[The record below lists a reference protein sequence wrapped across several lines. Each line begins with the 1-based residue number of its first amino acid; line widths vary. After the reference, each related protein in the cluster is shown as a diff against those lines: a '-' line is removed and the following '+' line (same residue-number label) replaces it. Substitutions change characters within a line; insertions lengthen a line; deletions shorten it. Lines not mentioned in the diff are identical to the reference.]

1 MLARVNSCAL
11 VGLEGVT
18 VEVEVDIS
26 RGLAAFNIVGLPD
39 AAVQESKERVRA
51 AIKNAGLEFPN
62 RRITVNLAPADVRK
76 EGGIYDLPIA
86 VGIMAA
92 SGQVELRD
100 ERAIFLGELS
110 LDGGVRHANGVLPMV
125 AVCQDEGFN
134 VAYVPL
140 IDAREAG
147 VVRDVTVLPV
157 DSLQQLVAHYN
168 GLIEIEPHA
177 EDVGKDRV
185 DGSLADMRDIRG
197 QEHAKR
203 ALEIAAT
210 GGHNVLMSG
219 PPGTGKTLLARALA
233 SILPP
238 MTFEESLEVTKIHSV
253 AGALPRDVPLITARP
268 VQAPHHTISHAGLVG
283 GGTVPRPGA
292 ISLAHRGV
300 LFLDEF
306 PEFSRASLE
315 AMRQPLEDG
324 YVTIAR
330 AAATATLP
338 ARFMLVA
345 AMNPSPSGYED
356 GDDGGSFSAAQ
367 MARYRRRISG
377 PIMDRIDLHVEVP
390 RIDYDKMTGVAEG
403 EDSDTIRARVAAAR
417 RVQVERFG
425 ADGVLTNAE
434 MGVRDVD
441 RHCAVSPEA
450 DDLLRSAHDR
460 LELSGRGLH
469 RVLKLGRTIADMVGA
484 DGVGVEHVAEALQ
497 YRPRIRG

>member
-11 VGLEGVT
+11 VGLDGVT

-26 RGLAAFNIVGLPD
+26 RGLGAFNIVGLPD

-86 VGIMAA
+86 VGIIAA

-100 ERAIFLGELS
+100 ERSIFLGELS
-110 LDGGVRHANGVLPMV
+110 LDGGVRHANGVLSMV
-125 AVCQDEGFN
+125 AVGQEAGFE

-140 IDAREAG
+140 IDVSEAS

-168 GLIEIEPHA
+168 GLIQIEPHA
-177 EDVGKDRV
+177 EKISESRAYGMR
-185 DGSLADMRDIRG
+185 SDMKGIRG

-203 ALEIAAT
+203 ALEIAAA

-238 MTFEESLEVTKIHSV
+238 MTFEESLEVTKIYSV
-253 AGALPRDVPLITARP
+253 AGVLPRDVPLITERP

-292 ISLAHRGV
+292 ISLAHRGI

-306 PEFSRASLE
+306 PEFSRGSLE
-315 AMRQPLEDG
+315 ALRPPLEDG

-330 AAATATLP
+330 AAATTTMP

-356 GDDGGSFSAAQ
+356 GGRGGSFSPAQ

-377 PIMDRIDLHVEVP
+377 PILDRIDLHVDVP
-390 RIDYDKMTGVAEG
+390 RIDYDKLTGVAEG
-403 EDSDTIRARVAAAR
+403 EESRTIRERVARAR
-417 RVQVERFG
+417 QVQTERFG
-425 ADGVLTNAE
+425 EGAVLTKRGDGGE
-434 MGVRDVD
+434 G
-441 RHCAVSPEA
+441 
-450 DDLLRSAHDR
+450 
-460 LELSGRGLH
+460 SGR
-469 RVLKLGRTIADMVGA
+469 VLPGQFG
-484 DGVGVEHVAEALQ
+484 GG
-497 YRPRIRG
+497 

>member
-11 VGLEGVT
+11 VGLDGVT

-26 RGLAAFNIVGLPD
+26 RGLPAFNIVGLPD

-51 AIKNAGLEFPN
+51 AIKNAGLEFPS

-125 AVCQDEGFN
+125 AVCQEAGFK

-140 IDAREAG
+140 IDAREAS

-168 GLIEIEPHA
+168 GLIQIEPHA
-177 EDVGKDRV
+177 ESISEIEF
-185 DGSLADMRDIRG
+185 DGRLGDMKDIRG

-203 ALEIAAT
+203 ALEIAAA

-238 MTFEESLEVTKIHSV
+238 MTFEESLEVTKIYSV
-253 AGALPRDVPLITARP
+253 AGVLPRDLPLITERP

-306 PEFSRASLE
+306 PEFSRGSLE

-345 AMNPSPSGYED
+345 AMNPSPSGFEEGD
-356 GDDGGSFSAAQ
+356 GGGSFSSAQ

-377 PIMDRIDLHVEVP
+377 PILDRIDLHVDVP
-390 RIDYDKMTGVAEG
+390 RIDYDKLTGVAMG
-403 EDSDTIRARVAAAR
+403 EESRTIRERVAQAR
-417 RVQVERFG
+417 QVQTERFG
-425 ADGVLTNAE
+425 DSAVLTNAE

-441 RHCAVSPEA
+441 KYCAVSA
-450 DDLLRSAHDR
+450 DADALLRSAHDR

-469 RVLKLGRTIADMVGA
+469 RVLKLGRTIADLA
-484 DGVGVEHVAEALQ
+484 GVPGVEAEHIAEALQ
-497 YRPRIRG
+497 YRPRTGL